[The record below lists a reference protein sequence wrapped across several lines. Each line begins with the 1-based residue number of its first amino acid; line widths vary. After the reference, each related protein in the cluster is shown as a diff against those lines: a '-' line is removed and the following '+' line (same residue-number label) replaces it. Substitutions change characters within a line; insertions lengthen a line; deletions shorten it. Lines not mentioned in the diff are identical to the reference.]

1 MGSIARILRRKRD
14 LATYHEYDLEEEI
27 IMAEQ
32 LTEEQFQTK
41 VLGADGPV
49 LVDFFATWCG
59 PCKMMAPVLDEVAAE
74 VAGKASVYKVD
85 IDREIELAQA
95 YNVMSVPTLIVFQG
109 GQPVKQFVGVQPK
122 QILVNALS

>member
-1 MGSIARILRRKRD
+1 
-14 LATYHEYDLEEEI
+14 
-27 IMAEQ
+27 MAEQ

-41 VLGADGPV
+41 VMGAGEPV

-85 IDREIELAQA
+85 IDREIELAQH
-95 YNVMSVPTLIVFQG
+95 YNVMSVPTLSSSRVVSLCSSSWVCN
-109 GQPVKQFVGVQPK
+109 P
-122 QILVNALS
+122 SRSW

>member
-1 MGSIARILRRKRD
+1 
-14 LATYHEYDLEEEI
+14 
-27 IMAEQ
+27 MAEQ

-41 VLGADGPV
+41 VMGASEPV

-85 IDREIELAQA
+85 IDREIELAQH
-95 YNVMSVPTLIVFQG
+95 YNVMSVPTSSSSRAVSLCSSSWACN
-109 GQPVKQFVGVQPK
+109 P
-122 QILVNALS
+122 SRSW